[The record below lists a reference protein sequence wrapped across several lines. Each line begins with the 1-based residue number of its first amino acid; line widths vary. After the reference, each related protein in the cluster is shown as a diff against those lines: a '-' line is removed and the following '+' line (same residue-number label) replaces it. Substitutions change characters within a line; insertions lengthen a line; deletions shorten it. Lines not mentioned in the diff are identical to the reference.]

1 MIPPL
6 ILHNELCSV
15 SSFAIELS
23 GLEVW
28 AACNPKI
35 RLGCKQRLMAQ
46 HHRWLEGSK
55 PEWDELEPAGQN
67 GLLVAGVWFMA
78 DLPLE

>member
-1 MIPPL
+1 
-6 ILHNELCSV
+6 
-15 SSFAIELS
+15 
-23 GLEVW
+23 VW

-35 RLGCKQRLMAQ
+35 RLGCRQPLMAQ
-46 HHRWLEGSK
+46 QHKRLEGSK
-55 PEWDELEPAGQN
+55 PERNELEPAGQD